1 MVCLRRRETAWWI
14 ANINPKKVKAS
25 VRDDLEEFQ
34 AALMAEADRLAVGDL
49 SSVLP
54 ALQPHQTIRGELTG
68 DCPGCGAALCFVI
81 AETGVHLR
89 IND

>member
-49 SSVLP
+49 SSVMP
-54 ALQPHQTIRGELTG
+54 ALQPFQTIRGELTCN
-68 DCPGCGAALCFVI
+68 CPRCGAALCFVI